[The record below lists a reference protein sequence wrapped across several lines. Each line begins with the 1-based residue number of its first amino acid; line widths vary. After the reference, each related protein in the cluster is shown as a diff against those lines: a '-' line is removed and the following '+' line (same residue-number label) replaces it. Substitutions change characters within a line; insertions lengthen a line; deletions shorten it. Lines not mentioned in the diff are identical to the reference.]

1 MTAHM
6 ICGSTGAGK
15 TTYSIKLAQDLGAL
29 RFSIDEWMMTLFW
42 PDAPASLD
50 ADWALERVA
59 RCVQQ
64 MQAVIDPLVHA
75 KVDAVVDIAFST
87 RADRSQFFEWASQAG
102 VPVRLHFL
110 DVPTNVRW
118 QRVRKRNE
126 ERGETH
132 AFEVTRDM
140 FDFVE
145 GRWEPPTQDELD
157 SVDSIVIS
165 G

>member
-15 TTYSIKLAQDLGAL
+15 TTYSIQLARELGGL

-42 PDAPASLD
+42 SDAPASLD

-64 MQAVIDPLVHA
+64 MQAVIEPLVKA
-75 KVDAVVDIAFST
+75 NVDAVVDVAFST
-87 RADRSQFFEWASQAG
+87 RDDRTRFVEWASRAG

-110 DVPTNVRW
+110 DVPADVRW
-118 QRVRKRNE
+118 KRVEKRNA

-132 AFEVTRDM
+132 AFEVTRGM

-145 GRWEPPTQDELD
+145 GRWGSPTQDELD
-157 SVDSIVIS
+157 SIDSIVVAN
-165 G
+165 